1 MRVCPYC
8 NRPILDDSESC
19 LICGRRFRV
28 ESEFCPICGKRFE
41 VEKVERLGTVD
52 ITATPEDINDW
63 RRDEMVFTFFC
74 LAFLGLGTTS
84 MLLDFPVWCTIL
96 CTILCFIA
104 LAVCLA
110 VVLYS
115 HRKVTDLKCEVVP
128 EFWTSC

>member
-19 LICGRRFRV
+19 
-28 ESEFCPICGKRFE
+28 PICGKRFG

-74 LAFLGLGTTS
+74 LAFLVFGTLS
-84 MLLDFPVWCTIL
+84 MLLDFSLW

-104 LAVCLA
+104 LAVCLPVA
-110 VVLYS
+110 LYS
-115 HRKVTDLKCEVVP
+115 HREVTDLKKRQ
-128 EFWTSC
+128 S

>member
-19 LICGRRFRV
+19 
-28 ESEFCPICGKRFE
+28 PICGKRFG

-115 HRKVTDLKCEVVP
+115 HRKVTDLKSEVVP
-128 EFWTSC
+128 EFWTGC